1 MNQKLSKW
9 AVQMSDRSAR
19 VVSGAVSSMASGAV
33 IGAVATAFALSL
45 SLAAGSAMAK
55 DIELP
60 GDTMLWRQSTMPGYQ
75 ATLQNC
81 SSCHSAHYAEYQPPN
96 SGRAYWQATV
106 VKMQKAFKA
115 PISDADIPL
124 IVDYLTATYGENR
137 K

>member
-1 MNQKLSKW
+1 MNQKLSKS

-19 VVSGAVSSMASGAV
+19 VVRSVVSHAV
-33 IGAVATAFALSL
+33 ISVVATAFALSM

-106 VKMQKAFKA
+106 VKMQKVFKA
-115 PISDADIPL
+115 PLSDADIPL